1 MCGRTASAGRNML
14 KYKIGLFIV
23 LLLVV
28 GDVLIYL
35 Y

>member
-1 MCGRTASAGRNML
+1 ML